1 MAKNVI
7 YAGPA
12 GKCAQKVEALA
23 GEAGLLPGMLLVK
36 SSGEFIKHA
45 TAGQGGTVF
54 CANVDFCKQTGV
66 SDAYTDGDTV
76 QAFNPVTGEYY
87 NMLVATSQ
95 NITAVD
101 TPLTSNGAGL
111 LRIALTTGA
120 EEVLFYAD
128 EIVNTAA
135 TTSVRVRVAQFGINK
150 LA

>member
-12 GKCAQKVEALA
+12 GQCAQKAEALA
-23 GEAGLLPGMLLVK
+23 GAADLLPGMVMEK
-36 SSGEFIKHA
+36 TAGAFTKHDE
-45 TAGQGGTVF
+45 AGQGGAVYF
-54 CANVDFCKQTGV
+54 ANVDFVKQGGV
-66 SDAYTDGDTV
+66 DDLYTNGDTV
-76 QAFNPVTGEYY
+76 QAFNPVAGEFY
-87 NMLVATSQ
+87 NLLVATGQ

-111 LRIALTTGA
+111 LRIAATDGS
-120 EEVLFYAD
+120 EEVLCYSE

-135 TTSVRVRVAQFGINK
+135 TTSVLVRVAQFGINK